1 MAEEE
6 YRVIHENNTIMDI
19 RKILNK
25 LSEEE
30 LEVLK
35 SELDNDI
42 EDAIDSVID
51 LKNSPS
57 LFATKYKAG
66 DVFVAETKNG
76 DKHIYRIMKID
87 NPSIVCERIMWSEAG
102 IYYTGVTHYRVNDL
116 EYWEKV
122 EGNVWYNAKV
132 ILDNERQDIN
142 EIKKSSI
149 KKLTELF
156 DSIMDMD

>member
-1 MAEEE
+1 
-6 YRVIHENNTIMDI
+6 MDI

-30 LEVLK
+30 LEILK

-42 EDAIDSVID
+42 EDTIDSVID

-57 LFATKYKAG
+57 LFAAGYKTG
-66 DVFVAETKNG
+66 DVFVAETKKG
-76 DKHIYRIMKID
+76 DKHIYRIMEID
-87 NPSIVCERIMWSEAG
+87 NPSITCKRIMLSDGG
-102 IYYTGVTHYRVNDL
+102 IIYTEFAHYRVNDL

-122 EGNVWYNAKV
+122 EGNVWDNAV
-132 ILDNERQDIN
+132 AIIDNERQDIN

-156 DSIMDMD
+156 DSVMDMD

>member
-1 MAEEE
+1 
-6 YRVIHENNTIMDI
+6 MDI

-30 LEVLK
+30 LEILK

-42 EDAIDSVID
+42 EDTIDSVID

-66 DVFVAETKNG
+66 DVFVAETKGG
-76 DKHIYRIMKID
+76 DKHIYRIREID
-87 NPSIVCERIMWSEAG
+87 NPSITCERIMLLGTG
-102 IYYTGVTHYRVNDL
+102 ISYTEVTHYRVNDL
-116 EYWEKV
+116 DYWEKV

-132 ILDNERQDIN
+132 ILDNERQDITK
-142 EIKKSSI
+142 IKESSV

-156 DSIMDMD
+156 DSVID

>member
-1 MAEEE
+1 
-6 YRVIHENNTIMDI
+6 MDI

-30 LEVLK
+30 LEILK

-42 EDAIDSVID
+42 EDTIDSVID

-76 DKHIYRIMKID
+76 YKHIYRIREID
-87 NPSIVCERIMWSEAG
+87 NPSITCERIMWSAAETS
-102 IYYTGVTHYRVNDL
+102 YTEVTHYRVNDL
-116 EYWEKV
+116 ECWEKV
-122 EGNVWYNAKV
+122 EGNVWDNAKV

-142 EIKKSSI
+142 EIKKSSL
-149 KKLTELF
+149 KKLTEIF
-156 DSIMDMD
+156 DSVTDMD